1 MSSASSP
8 ERGQCVPNT
17 SQTVRSRWK
26 RAFPSWSVRFAYTAC
41 TRDFGTLQS
50 RIASDESR
58 NFDVFFVI
66 CFDKLLNKQVCTL
79 RRHDAHVTTLWCHVI
94 LSGRWHHWHAP
105 LIFWALPFVR
115 TNLTC
120 GRALINIYIYIKD
133 PLYNILINVLLEKK
147 YGGEGGGVMGGAPSK
162 SALGPRTDGWI
173 TQNHAF
179 NSLIRP
185 DHEFCTWICPDR
197 LLTGYAGVPLVTW
210 IVTNLSMPWISN
222 YIHQFKLQ

>member
-1 MSSASSP
+1 M
-8 ERGQCVPNT
+8 
-17 SQTVRSRWK
+17 
-26 RAFPSWSVRFAYTAC
+26 

-58 NFDVFFVI
+58 IFDVFFVI
-66 CFDKLLNKQVCTL
+66 CFDKLLNKQACTL

-105 LIFWALPFVR
+105 LIFLGAAIWFVR

-120 GRALINIYIYIKD
+120 GRALINGWVGVGGGCVYIFLLQYTILYLSLSLYIYIYKKA
-133 PLYNILINVLLEKK
+133 PLYNILINVLLEKHT
-147 YGGEGGGVMGGAPSK
+147 GGGGGGSK

-185 DHEFCTWICPDR
+185 DYEFCAWICPDR

>member
-1 MSSASSP
+1 M
-8 ERGQCVPNT
+8 
-17 SQTVRSRWK
+17 
-26 RAFPSWSVRFAYTAC
+26 

-58 NFDVFFVI
+58 I
-66 CFDKLLNKQVCTL
+66 
-79 RRHDAHVTTLWCHVI
+79 AELWCFLCYLLWQIVEQTGMHSETPWRSCDDPVM
-94 LSGRWHHWHAP
+94 SCNFEWK
-105 LIFWALPFVR
+105 V
-115 TNLTC
+115 TSLTC
-120 GRALINIYIYIKD
+120 TTYFLGAAICPDELDMWACSYQYIYIKD

-147 YGGEGGGVMGGAPSK
+147 YGGEGGGVVGGAPSK